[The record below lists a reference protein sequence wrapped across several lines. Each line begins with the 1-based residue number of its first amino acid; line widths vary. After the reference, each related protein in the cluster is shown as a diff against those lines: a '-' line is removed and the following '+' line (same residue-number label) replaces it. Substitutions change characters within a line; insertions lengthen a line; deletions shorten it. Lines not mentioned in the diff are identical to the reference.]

1 MPDARDIGIRQ
12 SFQSSL
18 LGEEKLEMVA
28 GFAADATEGRTS
40 SLCTAVARG
49 IFRIKCKG
57 RCAMAAA
64 LDGYSLG
71 SLRIFFCARLR
82 ARACFTRSFAP
93 GFR

>member
-1 MPDARDIGIRQ
+1 MPDAKDIGIRQ

-18 LGEEKLEMVA
+18 LGEEKLEMID
-28 GFAADATEGRTS
+28 GFAAEAVEAGTQALHGR
-40 SLCTAVARG
+40 ARV
-49 IFRIKCKG
+49 FRIKCEG

-64 LDGYSLG
+64 LGGYSLG